1 MAECPRARDF
11 FRSAKRGNGALS
23 SGGGKAR
30 NNSGPLKGGGKGGDI
45 QKVILDENK
54 LFSSNM
60 TF

>member
-30 NNSGPLKGGGKGGDI
+30 NNSGPLKGGGKGVDI
-45 QKVILDENK
+45 QKGVA
-54 LFSSNM
+54 
-60 TF
+60 